1 MGLKQDFNVRR
12 LEDQGKFLA
21 KLILGKEEA
30 SYELPPYEEMD
41 NDVDRLYRKIL
52 KLADAGDINQAE
64 NELLEQLDDGD
75 FRMFEMA
82 LCFYLHLAKM
92 DADYL
97 EEHGFSREEVS
108 EGMENLGEDFG
119 ISGLEINIGN

>member
-30 SYELPPYEEMD
+30 SYDLPPYEEMD

>member
-1 MGLKQDFNVRR
+1 MGLKQDFNARR